1 MMKEIQTPG
10 MRKASI
16 FMLVGG
22 VSLLLAVLFGVFIW
36 FKYASLV
43 SANLQ
48 SEQVVL
54 AVNTEYVGSCS
65 VIVAQEEGFFK
76 NEGLQVSIK
85 PYTSGKAAMA
95 AITQKNA
102 DLGTVAD
109 IPVMFAGLDAT
120 PISVIATIFSGEKDH
135 GIVGRKDRGI
145 NVPSNLKGKNV
156 GVPLGTSAHFTLDAF
171 LNRQKLLAT
180 EVTVHNY
187 KPEELPAALAE
198 GKVDAV
204 AIWEPYLGNAMEKL
218 GNNGVVFY
226 GQDVYESIYNMVGT
240 RNYISQHPETVK
252 KVLGALIHAAK
263 ICNNNPEVAQ
273 KIVSKA
279 TKIQIEKLRADWSSY
294 QFDIVLDQG
303 LILALEDEARW
314 AIKKKM
320 TDKLKV
326 PNYLNNMYIGGL
338 EFVNPSA
345 VTVIH

>member
-1 MMKEIQTPG
+1 MMKETQGLG
-10 MRKASI
+10 MRRSSI

-22 VSLLLAVLFGVFIW
+22 ASLLLAVSVGFFIW
-36 FKYASLV
+36 FKYAALM

-48 SEQVVL
+48 PEQVVL

-65 VIVAQEEGFFK
+65 VIVAQDEGFFI
-76 NEGLQVSIK
+76 NEGLQVLIK

-95 AITQKNA
+95 AIAQKNA

-109 IPVMFAGLDAT
+109 IPVMFAGLDGS

-135 GIVGRKDRGI
+135 GIVGRKDRDI
-145 NVPSNLKGKNV
+145 KEPNNLKGKSV

-171 LNRQKLLAT
+171 LNRQKLLSN
-180 EVTVHNY
+180 EVAVHNY
-187 KPEELPAALAE
+187 KPEELPIALAE

-204 AIWEPYLGNAMEKL
+204 AIWEPFLGSALEKL

-240 RNYISQHPETVK
+240 QGYISQHPKTVK
-252 KVLGALIHAAK
+252 KILSALIQAAK
-263 ICNNNPEVAQ
+263 ICNNNPESAQ
-273 KIVSKA
+273 KIVSRV
-279 TKIQIEKLRADWSSY
+279 TKIELERLKADWSTY

-314 AIKKKM
+314 AIKKKL

-326 PNYLNNMYIGGL
+326 PNYLNSMYIDGL
-338 EFVNPSA
+338 ESVNPSA
-345 VTVIH
+345 VTIIH